1 MEIKLKNGTY
11 YIIQVDREILFD
23 KMEKMGIGGKF
34 LSLLEDYYD
43 GDFIK
48 FDIGVLMQKHK
59 INIK

>member
-1 MEIKLKNGTY
+1 M
-11 YIIQVDREILFD
+11 DREILFD

-48 FDIGVLMQKHK
+48 FDIGVLMQIQKK
-59 INIK
+59 IIIRI